1 MDLELVPNISGLLHK
16 YNDKLLADE
25 SLSDVEVLL
34 LSLYLI
40 EQKNNKAGATY
51 NEVKEFF
58 LSLGRKENNFN
69 VAIHRAKRQNLVEEK
84 EEVFYFLIKGLK
96 QIWKVIGQTQ
106 KTTVYIVKAGEN
118 FTAIKLFEEFLQNEI
133 KGNELLLFDSHI
145 SPSTLYPL
153 SVLKGKLE
161 HIKILTSN
169 VYDAEK
175 FREYKKKFEKETAI
189 KVDIKK
195 TVKIHDRW
203 LICGEM
209 CWSIGSSIKDFGNKD
224 TMIKELDGVANS
236 LKELFQERWNE
247 SENFD

>member
-169 VYDAEK
+169 V
-175 FREYKKKFEKETAI
+175 
-189 KVDIKK
+189 
-195 TVKIHDRW
+195 
-203 LICGEM
+203 
-209 CWSIGSSIKDFGNKD
+209 
-224 TMIKELDGVANS
+224 
-236 LKELFQERWNE
+236 
-247 SENFD
+247 